1 MIPSVRRNFLSTIHD
16 VAREAGVSTAAVSLV
31 LNDPNTNRVGPEK
44 KRQIVRAV
52 NRLSYAPNGVARA
65 LSKRSTKILGLVVPM
80 RDAIFFNYFITG
92 VLSGIQSVLIERG
105 YHLMIYSHSARTGR
119 MTRGQIVESRMVDGL
134 LVINTRLCTATD
146 MQATITE
153 LKEAA
158 IPFVMVNN
166 YYGHD
171 SISYVGVNDH
181 QTGYQAAEYLLRKG
195 RRRAAA
201 LGGARKT
208 PTGTALIESF
218 CEAMKAAGAPIES
231 GLVAY
236 GEYDQP
242 TVERITRSWLTRADP
257 PEAIF
262 CADDQMA
269 PYVYDAVREE
279 KKQIPR
285 HVAILGR
292 GDFFFA
298 TSLYP
303 KLTTLRLP
311 TVEMGRCAANMLID
325 RLTGKSDLPKR
336 VLLPTEL
343 IERQSV

>member
-1 MIPSVRRNFLSTIHD
+1 LSTIHD

-44 KRQIVRAV
+44 KKQILRAV

-65 LSKRSTKILGLVVPM
+65 LSKRFTKILGLVVPM

-134 LVINTRLCTATD
+134 IVINTRLCTASD
-146 MQATITE
+146 MHTTITE
-153 LKEAA
+153 LKDAA

-171 SISYVGVNDH
+171 SINYVGVNDL
-181 QTGYQAAEYLLRKG
+181 QTGHQAAEYLLRKG
-195 RRRAAA
+195 RRRVAV

-218 CEAMKAAGAPIES
+218 CEAMKGAGALIEP
-231 GLVAY
+231 GLVGY

-242 TVERITRSWLTRADP
+242 TVERITRAWLAGPHP
-257 PEAIF
+257 PTAIF
-262 CADDQMA
+262 CADDQMT
-269 PYVYDAVREE
+269 PDVYDAVRLER
-279 KKQIPR
+279 KQIPR
-285 HVAILGR
+285 DVAILGR
-292 GDFFFA
+292 GDFFFT
-298 TSLYP
+298 TSLHP

-311 TVEMGRCAANMLID
+311 TLDIGRRAANMLID
-325 RLTGKSDLPKR
+325 TLTGKSHLPEQ

-343 IERQSV
+343 IERESV

>member
-1 MIPSVRRNFLSTIHD
+1 LATIHD

-44 KRQIVRAV
+44 KRQIRRAV

-65 LSKRSTKILGLVVPM
+65 LSKRKTRILGLVVPM

-105 YHLMIYSHSARTGR
+105 YHLMIYSHSVRTGR
-119 MTRGQIVESRMVDGL
+119 MTRGQIIESRMVDGL
-134 LVINTRLCTATD
+134 LVINTRLCTASD
-146 MQATITE
+146 MHTTIEE
-153 LKEAA
+153 LTAAA

-171 SISYVGVNDH
+171 AINYVGVNDR

-195 RRRAAA
+195 RRRVAA
-201 LGGARKT
+201 LGGARRT

-218 CEAMKAAGAPIES
+218 SEAMKDAGAPIEP

-242 TVERITRSWLTRADP
+242 TVERITRNWLTRSRP

-269 PYVYDAVREE
+269 PDVYDAVRAEN
-279 KKQIPR
+279 KQIPQD
-285 HVAILGR
+285 VAILGR
-292 GDFFFA
+292 GDFYF
-298 TSLYP
+298 TMSLYP

-311 TVEMGRCAANMLID
+311 TVEMGRRAANMLID
-325 RLTGKSDLPKR
+325 TLAGRSHLPER
-336 VLLPTEL
+336 VLLPTEV